1 MRKKI
6 TVNYKGYKINGVSAW
21 YYKDSDYTSI
31 TVAGTAKIL
40 RELLKIMKSK
50 GIINCKK
57 LWVKSKTYSMGDN
70 ISVFLYK
77 PVGNTISTVERL
89 VEAFERG
96 SFDGME
102 DIYRLK
108 TESERPV
115 ITLENGKV
123 VDFGMKYGH
132 VHGRPPYDTKE
143 YDIHKEYDMDVNN

>member
-57 LWVKSKTYSMGDN
+57 LWVKSETYSMGDN
-70 ISVFLYK
+70 ISVFIQACWKYYK
-77 PVGNTISTVERL
+77 
-89 VEAFERG
+89 
-96 SFDGME
+96 
-102 DIYRLK
+102 
-108 TESERPV
+108 
-115 ITLENGKV
+115 
-123 VDFGMKYGH
+123 
-132 VHGRPPYDTKE
+132 HGRTPC
-143 YDIHKEYDMDVNN
+143 

>member
-57 LWVKSKTYSMGDN
+57 LWVKSETYSMGDN

-77 PVGNTISTVERL
+77 PVGDTKSTVKGL
-89 VEAFERG
+89 VKGFEYG
-96 SFDGME
+96 NFDAME
-102 DIYRLK
+102 DIYRFK
-108 TESERPV
+108 TKTERPV

-123 VDFGMKYGH
+123 VKSFGMKYGD
-132 VHGRPPYDTKE
+132 VYGRPPYDTKE
-143 YDIHKEYDMDVNN
+143 YDMEVNNEQKTA

>member
-21 YYKDSDYTSI
+21 YYKNSDHTSI

-57 LWVKSKTYSMGDN
+57 LWVKSETYSMGDN

-77 PVGNTISTVERL
+77 PVGDTISTVKRI
-89 VEAFERG
+89 VEAFEHG

-132 VHGRPPYDTKE
+132 VLDRPPYDTKE
-143 YDIHKEYDMDVNN
+143 YNMEVNNDNL